1 MAELGGDGVT
11 GRVRVSTQR
20 TSCDARFSTR
30 FSTFQPFLEKTV
42 AKGLIAVYPTVGVD
56 L

>member
-20 TSCDARFSTR
+20 TSCDARFST
-30 FSTFQPFLEKTV
+30 FQPFLEKTV